1 LRDAEVGLLR
11 EQVWKALDH
20 HLADRE
26 RLLTESHE
34 AVAAL
39 EAKLGTSVTVD
50 RPALR
55 LLADTLNTANTAW
68 HQVANSEARLDQC
81 RQDAAT
87 TLDAVIKAIAPVM
100 QIEPTDLAS
109 AAAELE
115 AIKQRCARLT
125 ETENRLAEL
134 RQSLD
139 LRVNPSLERIERDRA
154 EMIERY
160 EGRGIEEI
168 EDLIRQYPAWLDAR
182 DAVQRRQE
190 QFDIAA
196 NRLTHGYEL
205 DAWPI
210 ERVQAEI
217 NECRQ
222 IGERATDTNQ
232 EIGRIENKIEQAKR
246 SDKIATAWN
255 RVLELREALLTRRNE
270 QMLKS
275 VGRLILDDVRRE
287 TRDANLPL
295 VARRARE
302 LFTLFTHGRYEL
314 RTNPGPSSKFSAFDT
329 QLRIEQSLDQL
340 SSATRVQLL
349 IAVRMAFVETQ
360 ESDVLL
366 PMIFDETLANAD
378 SLRADALI
386 NTTLEIAANGRQ
398 VFYFTAQYD
407 EVQKWEAR
415 AGERGIDI
423 TIIDLAEARDI
434 AERERPPAVTLPLT
448 KRTHTPHPG
457 AQTRAEYRLT
467 LAVPQLDLWSDDVG
481 AAHLWYLIDD
491 LNELHQLIDSHNV
504 TTWGQVMNYG
514 ASGMATLGIDAV
526 AFARLAACADALRAL
541 LARMQV
547 GRGKP
552 VTFADLQASGGLTS
566 TFEKHCR
573 DLLEEVNGDGK
584 LFIQLLEA
592 KRIGG
597 FRVNQIDK
605 FREYFEDNGHLVAG
619 SPLTSDQI
627 RPQVVRQCE
636 RAINAGEIDLA
647 TIDRLLDEAF
657 PAGDSI
663 VDLAH
668 TVGVQASLL
677 PSGE

>member
-1 LRDAEVGLLR
+1 
-11 EQVWKALDH
+11 
-20 HLADRE
+20 
-26 RLLTESHE
+26 
-34 AVAAL
+34 
-39 EAKLGTSVTVD
+39 
-50 RPALR
+50 
-55 LLADTLNTANTAW
+55 
-68 HQVANSEARLDQC
+68 
-81 RQDAAT
+81 
-87 TLDAVIKAIAPVM
+87 
-100 QIEPTDLAS
+100 
-109 AAAELE
+109 
-115 AIKQRCARLT
+115 
-125 ETENRLAEL
+125 
-134 RQSLD
+134 
-139 LRVNPSLERIERDRA
+139 
-154 EMIERY
+154 
-160 EGRGIEEI
+160 
-168 EDLIRQYPAWLDAR
+168 
-182 DAVQRRQE
+182 
-190 QFDIAA
+190 
-196 NRLTHGYEL
+196 
-205 DAWPI
+205 
-210 ERVQAEI
+210 
-217 NECRQ
+217 
-222 IGERATDTNQ
+222 
-232 EIGRIENKIEQAKR
+232 
-246 SDKIATAWN
+246 
-255 RVLELREALLTRRNE
+255 
-270 QMLKS
+270 MLKS

-314 RTNPGPSSKFSAFDT
+314 RTNPGPSPKFSAFDT

-398 VFYFTAQYD
+398 VFYFTAQYN

-415 AGERGIDI
+415 AGERGIGI

-457 AQTRAEYRLT
+457 VQTRAEYRLT

-627 RPQVVRQCE
+627 RPQMVRQCE